1 MKFEEKVIELMKQEG
16 LSQKQLAEKIN
27 VTEAS
32 ISRYLKGERVPRI
45 DVIVK
50 LANVFNVSIEY
61 LQGIK
66 EVDEYEDIKRI
77 VARNSNKMT
86 EQQKMELARI
96 LLKD

>member
-16 LSQKQLAEKIN
+16 MSQKQLAEKIN

-32 ISRYLKGERVPRI
+32 MSRYLKGERVPRI

-66 EVDEYEDIKRI
+66 EVEEYEDIKRI

>member
-32 ISRYLKGERVPRI
+32 MSRYLKGERVPRI

-86 EQQKMELARI
+86 EQQKIELARI